1 MSKIAVVYYSGYGHT
16 KLIAELVAES
26 AKASLI
32 AIDSNGDIT
41 DADWETLNAADGI
54 IFGAPTYMGNAP
66 WQFKNSPTPALK
78 SGSPAAGRTKYSAVS
93 STALA

>member
-32 AIDSNGDIT
+32 AIDNNGDIT

-54 IFGAPTYMGNAP
+54 
-66 WQFKNSPTPALK
+66 
-78 SGSPAAGRTKYSAVS
+78 
-93 STALA
+93 